1 MEKSVIK
8 RPDSRFLRLLKRRET
23 FTVGLLAVV
32 FIVSMSLS
40 SSFQDPAYV
49 LKSATRYM
57 EYGMTALTMTLIVIA
72 GMIDLSVPSIMVC
85 SGTLVALMY
94 TGGMPMGAAIVI
106 GLVIGIVLGLING
119 VLVAYMKLP
128 AMMVT
133 IGTMNAYRGIS
144 QILIGDKSVGSFP
157 DWFNSIEKIPVFTF
171 QTDKGTGRFGITI
184 LAFILLAVVFYLI
197 LHRTRFGRGIYAIG
211 LNESA
216 AVYSG
221 VKTKQVKLLLF
232 VLSGIMSAVAGMLMM
247 SRLLLVRWDMAIGD
261 ELDIVTMVLLGGTD
275 ILGGRGSIVGTFIA
289 VFIVIILKTG
299 LLVAN
304 VTANA
309 QMFIMGLLLLLSIII
324 PNIMQ
329 AYRTRKG

>member
-1 MEKSVIK
+1 MEKSVSK
-8 RPDSRFLRLLKRRET
+8 RADGRFMKLLKRREA
-23 FTVGLLAVV
+23 FTVALLIVV
-32 FIVSMSLS
+32 FIVSVSLS
-40 SSFQDPAYV
+40 SNFRDLGYV

-57 EYGMTALTMTLIVIA
+57 EYGMVALTMTLIIIA

-85 SGTLVALMY
+85 TGTLVALMY
-94 TGGMPMGAAIVI
+94 TGGMPMGVAILI
-106 GLVIGIVLGLING
+106 GLLIGAALGVFNG
-119 VLVAYMKLP
+119 MLVAYMRLP

-133 IGTMNAYRGIS
+133 IGTMNAYRGVS

-157 DWFNSIEKIPVFTF
+157 DWFNSIEKIPVF
-171 QTDKGTGRFGITI
+171 KIGLAKFGVTI
-184 LAFILLAVVFYLI
+184 LAFILLSVVFYLL
-197 LHRTRFGRGIYAIG
+197 LHRTRFGRGVYAIG

-232 VLSGIMSAVAGMLMM
+232 VLSGVLSAIAGMLMM
-247 SRLLLVRWDMAIGD
+247 SRLLLVRWDMANGD

-275 ILGGRGSIVGTFIA
+275 IMGGRGSIVGTFIA

-309 QMFIMGLLLLLSIII
+309 QMFIMGLLLLISIIV
-324 PNIMQ
+324 PNIIQ
-329 AYRTRKG
+329 SYRSSKV

>member
-1 MEKSVIK
+1 MEKSVNRQLGGIK
-8 RPDSRFLRLLKRRET
+8 QLLKRREA
-23 FTVGLLAVV
+23 FTVVLLIVV
-32 FIVSMSLS
+32 LTVSMLLS
-40 SSFQDPAYV
+40 SNFRDLAYV

-57 EYGMTALTMTLIVIA
+57 EYGIIALTMTLIIIA

-85 SGTLVALMY
+85 TGTLVAMMY
-94 TGGMPMGAAIVI
+94 TSGMSMGLAIVVGLFI
-106 GLVIGIVLGLING
+106 GVALGSFNGLLIS
-119 VLVAYMKLP
+119 YMRLP

-144 QILIGDKSVGSFP
+144 QIFIGDKSLGSFP
-157 DWFNSIEKIPVFTF
+157 DWFNSIEKIPVF
-171 QTDKGTGRFGITI
+171 KIGNAKFGVTI
-184 LAFILLAVVFYLI
+184 LAFILLAVVFYLL
-197 LHRTRFGRGIYAIG
+197 LHRTRMGRSIYAIG

-216 AVYSG
+216 AIYSG
-221 VKTKQVKLLLF
+221 VKTKRIKMLLF
-232 VLSGIMSAVAGMLMM
+232 ILSGVMSAFAGMLMM
-247 SRLLLVRWDMAIGD
+247 SRLLLVRWDMANGD

-275 ILGGRGSIVGTFIA
+275 IMGGRGSIVGTFIA

-309 QMFIMGLLLLLSIII
+309 QMFIMGLLLLISIII

-329 AYRTRKG
+329 AYRMKKG

>member
-1 MEKSVIK
+1 MEKGIGGNSGG
-8 RPDSRFLRLLKRRET
+8 FMRLLKRREA
-23 FTVGLLAVV
+23 FTIALLIVV
-32 FIVSMSLS
+32 FAVSWLLS
-40 SSFQDPAYV
+40 SSFRDPAYV

-57 EYGMTALTMTLIVIA
+57 EYGMVALTMTLIIIA

-85 SGTLVALMY
+85 TGTLVAMMY
-94 TGGMPMGAAIVI
+94 TGGMSMGLAIVI
-106 GLVIGIVLGLING
+106 GLLIGVALGAFNG
-119 VLVAYMKLP
+119 VLVSYMRLP

-144 QILIGDKSVGSFP
+144 QIFIGDKSLGKFP
-157 DWFNSIEKIPVFTF
+157 DWFNSIEKIPVFKIGKANF
-171 QTDKGTGRFGITI
+171 SVTI
-184 LAFILLAVVFYLI
+184 LAFIVLAAVFYLV
-197 LHRTRFGRGIYAIG
+197 LHRTRLGRNIYAIG

-221 VKTKQVKLLLF
+221 VRTKPTKLLLF
-232 VLSGIMSAVAGMLMM
+232 MLSGIMSAFAGMLMM
-247 SRLLLVRWDMAIGD
+247 SRLLLVRWDMAMGD

-275 ILGGRGSIVGTFIA
+275 IMGGRGSIVGTFIA

-309 QMFIMGLLLLLSIII
+309 QMFIMGLLLLISIIV

-329 AYRTRKG
+329 YYRNKKG

>member
-1 MEKSVIK
+1 
-8 RPDSRFLRLLKRRET
+8 
-23 FTVGLLAVV
+23 
-32 FIVSMSLS
+32 
-40 SSFQDPAYV
+40 
-49 LKSATRYM
+49 M
-57 EYGMTALTMTLIVIA
+57 EYGMVALTMTLIIIT

-85 SGTLVALMY
+85 TGTLVALMY
-94 TGGMPMGAAIVI
+94 TAGMPMGLAILA
-106 GLVIGIVLGLING
+106 GLVIGVVLGLING
-119 VLVAYMKLP
+119 TLVAYMKLP

-157 DWFNSIEKIPVFTF
+157 DWFNSIEKIPVFKF
-171 QTDKGTGRFGITI
+171 QTGNGVAKFGVTI
-184 LAFILLAVVFYLI
+184 LAFILLSVVFYLL
-197 LHRTRFGRGIYAIG
+197 LHRTRFGRGVYAIG
-211 LNESA
+211 LNESS

-221 VKTKQVKLLLF
+221 VKTKQVKLMLF
-232 VLSGIMSAVAGMLMM
+232 VLSGIMSAIAGLLMM
-247 SRLLLVRWDMAIGD
+247 SRLLLVQWDMANGD

-275 ILGGRGSIVGTFIA
+275 IMGGKGSIVGTFIA

-324 PNIMQ
+324 PNVCSLTGQIKSEWFQ
-329 AYRTRKG
+329 CNALNKNIQEEKV

>member
-1 MEKSVIK
+1 MEKSVSK
-8 RPDSRFLRLLKRRET
+8 RADGRFMKLLKRREA
-23 FTVGLLAVV
+23 FTVALLIVV
-32 FIVSMSLS
+32 FIVSVSLS
-40 SSFQDPAYV
+40 SNFRDLGYV

-57 EYGMTALTMTLIVIA
+57 EYGMVALTMTLIIIA

-85 SGTLVALMY
+85 TGTLVALMY
-94 TGGMPMGAAIVI
+94 TGGMPMGVAILI
-106 GLVIGIVLGLING
+106 GLLIGAALGVFNG
-119 VLVAYMKLP
+119 MLVAYMRLP

-133 IGTMNAYRGIS
+133 IGTMNAYRGVS

-157 DWFNSIEKIPVFTF
+157 DWFNSIEKIPVF
-171 QTDKGTGRFGITI
+171 KIGLAKFGVTI
-184 LAFILLAVVFYLI
+184 LAFILLSVVFYLL
-197 LHRTRFGRGIYAIG
+197 LHRTRFGRGVYAIG

-232 VLSGIMSAVAGMLMM
+232 VLSGILSAIAGMLMM
-247 SRLLLVRWDMAIGD
+247 SRLLLVRWDMANGD

-275 ILGGRGSIVGTFIA
+275 IMGGRGSIVGTFIA

-309 QMFIMGLLLLLSIII
+309 QMFIMGLLLLISIIV
-324 PNIMQ
+324 PNIIQ
-329 AYRTRKG
+329 SDRSSKV